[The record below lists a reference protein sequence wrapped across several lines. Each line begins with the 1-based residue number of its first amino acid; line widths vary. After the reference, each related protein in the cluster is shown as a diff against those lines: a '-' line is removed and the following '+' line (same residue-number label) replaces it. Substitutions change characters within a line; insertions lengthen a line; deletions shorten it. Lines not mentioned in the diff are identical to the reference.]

1 MTPAEALAARKPP
14 PPLDT
19 PEAEEADVRRR
30 ANFRY
35 PDDFEGG
42 LEWFTV
48 GRGAYGV
55 TTVGDDALVLTGDP
69 RHPGYPHWSDF
80 RGALAVCEFVME
92 ARIAKLEGADNTD
105 FGFTFHAAPI
115 EAYGFSLCGN
125 GDVIIRKIHN
135 YGWSELARVERC
147 PRVNCGNAEN
157 MLKAVRRHGRLHMFV
172 NGAHVLTAE
181 DFDLGAL
188 PLALCIT
195 SGVRAAFSGIRL
207 EGIVARQLRREV
219 DAHMVKLETREAR
232 EKLDYLSLYAATLVA
247 PDVERARRSPDRRAT
262 VLVTLPSGARLRRG
276 GDAPAKLLVDTINAK
291 GADHP
296 SHWATDVTETE
307 VESDEAYLQCPLIAI
322 GHPDWTAMTRRLR
335 DELPR
340 DREVSTGNILIY
352 HDIDDGERRVA
363 LWGQNTKTDMDAVEL
378 FISSGLLDRFLAM
391 VWGEG

>member
-1 MTPAEALAARKPP
+1 MITSLGAVEPATTTASAGVLSKEQPEAAAKARVMTPAEALAARKPP

-172 NGAHVLTAE
+172 NGAHVLPAE
-181 DFDLGAL
+181 DFDLAETFAECHLRLVGL
-188 PLALCIT
+188 NETRLA
-195 SGVRAAFSGIRL
+195 GRQEPRL
-207 EGIVARQLRREV
+207 E
-219 DAHMVKLETREAR
+219 
-232 EKLDYLSLYAATLVA
+232 
-247 PDVERARRSPDRRAT
+247 
-262 VLVTLPSGARLRRG
+262 
-276 GDAPAKLLVDTINAK
+276 
-291 GADHP
+291 
-296 SHWATDVTETE
+296 
-307 VESDEAYLQCPLIAI
+307 
-322 GHPDWTAMTRRLR
+322 
-335 DELPR
+335 
-340 DREVSTGNILIY
+340 
-352 HDIDDGERRVA
+352 
-363 LWGQNTKTDMDAVEL
+363 
-378 FISSGLLDRFLAM
+378 
-391 VWGEG
+391 